1 MFIFQA
7 GKHVCYEK
15 IPYKD
20 LVYHLTKS
28 FIITIPWIVQTTG
41 SLPN

>member
-7 GKHVCYEK
+7 EKHVCYEK

-20 LVYHLTKS
+20 LVYQLT
-28 FIITIPWIVQTTG
+28 ITIPWIVQTTG